1 MDRRDLKQKNNTSIE
16 TRRLELDQ
24 IFRSIA
30 PNVYYQPP
38 VSMKMKYPAIRY
50 ERTNINSNHAD
61 NQKYKSVLTFQVTT
75 ISKEIDDPMVEKIF
89 ALPYCSFDRHYIAD
103 NLHHDVF
110 SIRVNF
116 V

>member
-1 MDRRDLKQKNNTSIE
+1 MDQHPLKQKNDISIE
-16 TRRLELDQ
+16 TRRLEIDQ

-50 ERTNINSNHAD
+50 ERTNISSNHAD
-61 NQKYKSVLTFQVTT
+61 NQKYKSVLTFQAIA
-75 ISKEIDDPMVEKIF
+75 ISREIDDPMVEKLL

-110 SIRVNF
+110 SIKINF